1 MNNSKLE
8 TIQMAALLKATKRKK
23 IEKTARILRKHT
35 EIISHISYQR
45 TTDENT

>member
-8 TIQMAALLKATKRKK
+8 TIQMTALLKAANRKK
-23 IEKTARILRKHT
+23 IEKTARISRKHT
-35 EIISHISYQR
+35 EIISHKTYQR